1 MRFFTKRGVQE
12 DGRDKA
18 KTKAIAQVTASDA
31 CQFSNTQGLS
41 SERKLKNIISF
52 FFGGW
57 LFLVLT
63 DSIERIEVNG
73 VNQTKKIGRDVDVDI
88 ILAMI

>member
-1 MRFFTKRGVQE
+1 M
-12 DGRDKA
+12 
-18 KTKAIAQVTASDA
+18 
-31 CQFSNTQGLS
+31 
-41 SERKLKNIISF
+41 
-52 FFGGW
+52 
-57 LFLVLT
+57 LT